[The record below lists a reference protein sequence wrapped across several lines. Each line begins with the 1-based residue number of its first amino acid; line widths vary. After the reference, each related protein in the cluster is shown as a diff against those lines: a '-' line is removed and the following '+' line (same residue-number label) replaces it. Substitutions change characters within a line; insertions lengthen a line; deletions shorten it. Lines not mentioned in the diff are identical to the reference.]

1 MAVGERGPT
10 CVPSRMTVLQRNR
23 MAAKKRYRDDWRVHQ
38 TLSGDTNR
46 RTAWG
51 LWVTAPH
58 VGLHLADLYPSKS
71 EAMSAAREAI
81 GKGWADSTVVRKI
94 TLGPCTTMS
103 A

>member
-1 MAVGERGPT
+1 
-10 CVPSRMTVLQRNR
+10 MTT
-23 MAAKKRYRDDWRVHQ
+23 KKYREDWRMHKTV
-38 TLSGDTNR
+38 SGDTAR

-58 VGLHLADLYPSKS
+58 VGLHLSDLFPSKS

-81 GKGWADSTVVRKI
+81 GKGWADRVLVRKV